1 MLSLSAALTAW
12 FLLGYQSGGLHLP
25 ALLAAVLSFVLAVGL
40 FVSGLIADGITTSH
54 RLLEE
59 VLYHSRRLE
68 YDRRAAAQR
77 PSEASD
83 ARALERAAPAG
94 SA

>member
-1 MLSLSAALTAW
+1 
-12 FLLGYQSGGLHLP
+12 
-25 ALLAAVLSFVLAVGL
+25 VGL

-68 YDRRAAAQR
+68 YDRRAEFGGAL
-77 PSEASD
+77 EGSD
-83 ARALERAAPAG
+83 PVSLERAAPAG